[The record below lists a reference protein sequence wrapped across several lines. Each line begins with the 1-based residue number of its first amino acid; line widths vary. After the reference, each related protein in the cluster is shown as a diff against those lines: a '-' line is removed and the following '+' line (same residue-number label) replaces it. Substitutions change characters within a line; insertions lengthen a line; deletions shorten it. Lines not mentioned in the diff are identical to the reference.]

1 MRPLPLV
8 VRLAA
13 MLGCLGSTPTFAH
26 LKFESDVEPPS
37 YVVIEHEN
45 SNLNI
50 DNVVLVCEDAGDARV
65 LQLQIYLSTEGPL
78 LPKGAMPQ
86 QLKSDP
92 RAEIAIDG
100 KVVPVTLLFA
110 DTYAVLADETDQIFP
125 RLSERLI
132 DAMVTGKIM
141 VLRFDLLAERAG
153 QPAAFD
159 GEVVIALQPVSG
171 STTVSAVRRCVTVAV
186 DAASTGMITA
196 EALAP
201 F

>member
-1 MRPLPLV
+1 MRALPLV

-13 MLGCLGSTPTFAH
+13 MLAGLGAIPA
-26 LKFESDVEPPS
+26 LADWKLERDVEPPS
-37 YVVIEHEN
+37 YAVIEPES

-50 DNVVLVCEDAGDARV
+50 DSVVLACEEAGDARV

-78 LPKGAMPQ
+78 LPKGAAPQ
-86 QLKSDP
+86 QLKGDP

-100 KVVPVTLLFA
+100 RVFPVGLLFA
-110 DTYAVLADETDQIFP
+110 DTYAVLADETDQMFP

-132 DAMVTGKIM
+132 DAMATGRIM

-159 GEVVIALQPVSG
+159 GEAVIALQSG
-171 STTVSAVRRCVTVAV
+171 EGRAAVSAVRRCATMTV
-186 DAASTGMITA
+186 DAASAGHDRR
-196 EALAP
+196 
-201 F
+201 